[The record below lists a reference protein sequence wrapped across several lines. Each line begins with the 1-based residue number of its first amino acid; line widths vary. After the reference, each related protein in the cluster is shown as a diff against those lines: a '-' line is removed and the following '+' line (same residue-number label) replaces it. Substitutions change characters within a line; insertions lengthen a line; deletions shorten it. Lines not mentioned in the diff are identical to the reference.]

1 MHAIFRAVCQGGRFF
16 FSSAEMVHLIGTI
29 VTHSPQYTSPS
40 PMIAPARRLS
50 ACFQPCVSTVERGC
64 SRPPKSPSSGRA
76 PAPNSKT
83 VSRRHVLSNSLASSY
98 EGDKNLKEGFSERW
112 RSSIDLADDK

>member
-64 SRPPKSPSSGRA
+64 SRPPKSPLIWTSTGPEFEDGLPTART
-76 PAPNSKT
+76 KQ
-83 VSRRHVLSNSLASSY
+83 
-98 EGDKNLKEGFSERW
+98 
-112 RSSIDLADDK
+112 